1 MAIQESDFHSLLL
14 PGPCSQTGTLFL
26 MIHAPIV
33 VREHTDRKEN
43 IWALNIHRPRTHRSC
58 PSSRASNEDGLTDHD
73 HIVSASL
80 PNPPQT
86 WRLTQL
92 EGHEHKSDQVHWA
105 GRVGLLHRWRLV
117 VRLQRPRV
125 AQKAPC
131 HFCHPGRGHTQGRN
145 QASAVA
151 GGSAPGCRPPPWS
164 LKAHESELTSL
175 AKAAV
180 ILLGAVPALHL
191 EAVVLE
197 L

>member
-1 MAIQESDFHSLLL
+1 
-14 PGPCSQTGTLFL
+14 

-33 VREHTDRKEN
+33 VREYTDRKEN

-80 PNPPQT
+80 PNPSQT

-117 VRLQRPRV
+117 VCLWKLTRGNDQGLPKRLH
-125 AQKAPC
+125 AKLS
-131 HFCHPGRGHTQGRN
+131 TQYLHKL
-145 QASAVA
+145 
-151 GGSAPGCRPPPWS
+151 S
-164 LKAHESELTSL
+164 LHITCDLQN
-175 AKAAV
+175 
-180 ILLGAVPALHL
+180 
-191 EAVVLE
+191 
-197 L
+197 